1 MCRKIEQRTMLH
13 PAVEPLITGPD
24 GPDATSVP
32 TILMVD
38 DHPDIR
44 RLLRVA
50 LGNTFRIIEAESGV
64 DALAAVQREHPR
76 LVLLDVMMPGEL
88 DGLQVLDAIRADPCH
103 SDMVVAMLSARG
115 QAQDNDSARCRGAD
129 AYFVKPF
136 SPLQVVCWVKDK
148 LKQPEMRPGWKETP

>member
-1 MCRKIEQRTMLH
+1 MTGS
-13 PAVEPLITGPD
+13 PAAPVSD
-24 GPDATSVP
+24 GPNDASTP

-50 LGNTFRIIEAESGV
+50 LGKAFRIVEAESGV
-64 DALAAVQREHPR
+64 AALAAIQRHHPR
-76 LVLLDVMMPGEL
+76 LVLLDVMMPGEI
-88 DGLQVLDAIRADPCH
+88 DGLQVLDTIRADPH
-103 SDMVVAMLSARG
+103 NRDMLVAMLSGRG

-148 LKQPEMRPGWKETP
+148 LRQSETRLV